1 MAQSSYV
8 RAEVRDG
15 VAHAA
20 LLQEKLT
27 DREAPIVVEEVCDA
41 GPKSN
46 WRLVIDLSQ
55 VTFLASAG
63 IGAMITIHKR
73 AAEAGGAMAVHG
85 LSDDVRDLLKLTRL
99 HKLFPLARS
108 EAEAVKAVAG

>member
-8 RAEVRDG
+8 RAEYRDG

-20 LLQEKLT
+20 LLHEKLT
-27 DREAPIVVEEVCDA
+27 EREAPIVVEEVCGA
-41 GPKSN
+41 GPKGN
-46 WRLVIDLSQ
+46 WKLVIDLSQ

-63 IGAMITIHKR
+63 IGAILTIHRR
-73 AAEAGGAMAVHG
+73 ATEAGGAMAVHG
-85 LSDDVRDLLKLTRL
+85 LSDDVRDLLRLTRL
-99 HKLFPLARS
+99 HKLFPLAKS